1 MSWSDVLTGI
11 DRVRAHTAS
20 DVQARLDAELEQRL
34 GSYREADGERI
45 AARLAELDREW
56 DIERV
61 LEANAATVAALGI
74 TISVLARRR
83 GMLALPLA
91 VALFLLQHA
100 VQGWCPPLAIFRRRR
115 VRSRREID
123 LERYAL
129 KVLRGDL
136 TGLPRP
142 DDESISELLEV
153 VVRR

>member
-1 MSWSDVLTGI
+1 MIWSDVLSGI

-20 DVQARLDAELEQRL
+20 DVQASLDAELEQRL
-34 GSYREADGERI
+34 GSYRDADGERI
-45 AARLAELDREW
+45 AARLEELDREW

-74 TISVLARRR
+74 AISALARRR
-83 GMLALPLA
+83 WLLALPLA

-129 KVLRGDL
+129 KVLRGDF
-136 TGLPRP
+136 TDGKRP
-142 DDESISELLEV
+142 DDETVSEVLNLA
-153 VVRR
+153 VRR